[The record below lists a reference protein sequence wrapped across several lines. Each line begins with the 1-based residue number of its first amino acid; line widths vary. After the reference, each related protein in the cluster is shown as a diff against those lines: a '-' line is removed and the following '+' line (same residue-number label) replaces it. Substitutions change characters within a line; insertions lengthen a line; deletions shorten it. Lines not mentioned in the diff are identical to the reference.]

1 MRSRA
6 AYPAHHQ
13 ARSLAR
19 RRGDWDHTRPLLLE
33 RLFAII
39 SDLVVVMTL
48 DGEIMMAN
56 PAAEATLGWSP
67 QELVGR
73 FVCEL
78 VYPDDRPTI
87 CAIAEPVANFTARC
101 RHKDGSWRSLL
112 WSGRRDGDVWYAVA
126 KDVTQ
131 RLDLER
137 RALYDELTG
146 LANRALLLDHLQGAL
161 ARLGRGQ
168 PRLLAVLF
176 LDLDGF
182 KQVNDGHGHEAGDHV
197 LVEVAARLREALREV
212 DVISRFGG
220 DEFVVVAE
228 NLSSEGEAESLAERI
243 AAALGREFRLPGGR
257 VKLSCSVGIAMT
269 CDPRTDRGAIL
280 READGAMYR
289 AKSRAVRIS
298 LP

>member
-6 AYPAHHQ
+6 ASPAHHQ
-13 ARSLAR
+13 ARSPAR
-19 RRGDWDHTRPLLLE
+19 HRGDWEHARPQLLE
-33 RLFAII
+33 RLFAIV
-39 SDLVVVMTL
+39 SDLVIVMTL
-48 DGEIMMAN
+48 EGEIIIVN
-56 PAAEATLGWSP
+56 PAAEATLGWSA
-67 QELVGR
+67 QELVGH

-78 VYPDDRPTI
+78 VHPDDRPAI
-87 CAIAEPVANFTARC
+87 CAITEPVANFTARC
-101 RHKDGSWRSLL
+101 RHKDGSWRWLL
-112 WSGRRDGDVWYAVA
+112 WSGRKDGDVWYAVA

-161 ARLGRGQ
+161 SRLGRGH

-182 KQVNDGHGHEAGDHV
+182 KLVNDSHGHEAGDHV
-197 LVEVAARLREALREV
+197 LMEVAVRLREALREV

-228 NLSSEGEAESLAERI
+228 NLANEAEAELLAQRVAI
-243 AAALGREFRLPGGR
+243 ALSREFRLPSGC
-257 VKLSCSVGIAMT
+257 VSLSCSVGIAT
-269 CDPRTDRGAIL
+269 TSDPRADRGAIL
-280 READGAMYR
+280 READSAMYR
-289 AKSRAVRIS
+289 AKTGAVKIS